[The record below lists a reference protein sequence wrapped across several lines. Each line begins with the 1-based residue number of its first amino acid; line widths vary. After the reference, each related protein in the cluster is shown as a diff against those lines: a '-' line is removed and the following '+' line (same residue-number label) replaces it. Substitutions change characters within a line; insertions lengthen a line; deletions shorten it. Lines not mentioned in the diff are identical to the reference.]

1 MSEGTGTQD
10 AAFATDEFTTAGKL
24 PNVDGAAAKKSGLP
38 DKGHVP
44 VVVVGGGQ
52 AGLSVSHYLQKKGI
66 GHVVL
71 EKNRIGHAWREDR
84 WDTFCLVT
92 PNWQCTLPDFPYQGS
107 DPDGFML
114 KDEIVAYIEAFA
126 KTVNPPIHEGVTVT
140 KVSRDDA
147 GLFHVQSTMGK
158 WTADNVVMAI
168 SGYHIPSVPRVGERM
183 PSSIFQ
189 MHSKDYKNPQQIPAG
204 DVLIVGTGQ
213 SGAQLAEDL
222 HLAGRT
228 VHLAVG
234 DAPRSPRGYRGKDA
248 IKWLDEMGYYETTTD
263 THPLGVEVRKKANH
277 YFTGRDG
284 GHEIDLRQFAAEG
297 MKLYGLLEG
306 VEGDVVT
313 FRPNLAESLESADK
327 VYLRIRKMID
337 DYITEKG
344 IDAPPAAPYVAPWT
358 VAEEPK
364 SLDLKANNVNA
375 VIWSTGFR
383 ADFSMVDIPVF
394 NGFGYP
400 GHHRGVTTVPGLYFL
415 GLGWLWTWGSG
426 RFSGI
431 AQDADHVVE
440 SIAKRFWAVDL
451 SAAPQQKVA

>member
-1 MSEGTGTQD
+1 MSQES
-10 AAFATDEFTTAGKL
+10 ALATDEFTTIGNL
-24 PNVDGAAAKKSGLP
+24 PNVEGAPARKSGQP
-38 DKGHVP
+38 DMGHVP

-52 AGLSVSHYLQKKGI
+52 AGLCTSHFLKRKGI

-71 EKNRIGHAWREDR
+71 EKHRVGHAWREDR

-92 PNWQCTLPDFPYQGS
+92 PNWQCTLPDYPYAGD

-114 KDEIVAYIEAFA
+114 KDEIVAYIEGFA
-126 KTVNPPIHEGVTVT
+126 KKVDPPIHEGVTVT
-140 KVSRDDA
+140 KISRDET
-147 GLFHVQSTMGK
+147 GLFHVQSTKGN

-168 SGYHIPSVPRVGERM
+168 SGYHVPSIPRVAERM
-183 PSSIFQ
+183 PAHVFQ
-189 MHSKDYKNPQQIPAG
+189 MHSKDYKNPQQIPDG
-204 DVLIVGTGQ
+204 EVLIVGTGQ

-222 HLAGRT
+222 HWAGRK

-234 DAPRSPRGYRGKDA
+234 EAPRSPRRYRGQDT
-248 IKWLDEMGYYETTTD
+248 IKWLDKMGYYETTTD

-297 MKLYGLLEG
+297 MKLYGRLENID
-306 VEGDVVT
+306 GDT
-313 FRPNLAESLESADK
+313 ISFRSDLTESLDAADK

-337 DYITEKG
+337 DYIAEKG
-344 IDAPPAAPYVAPWT
+344 IDAPAEAAYAPPWST
-358 VAEEPK
+358 PEDPK
-364 SLDLKANNVNA
+364 SLDISGENIRA

-394 NGFGYP
+394 NGSGYP

-431 AQDADHVVE
+431 AQDSEHVVE
-440 SIAKRFWAVDL
+440 NIGTRFWSADL
-451 SAAPQQKVA
+451 SGAPRQKVA